1 MTKEEILALMK
12 EKGKADALDLRSR
25 AKDLDGTAIIAEES
39 KIPQFDPTKDYSSFP
54 VGSPVWEEVDGE
66 RQIFTLI
73 QPHNAS
79 YYPGSTPSNTRAL
92 WSLKHTKDS
101 SKAKPWVE
109 PLGTS
114 GMYDSDEVCTS
125 SGHIWRSKKD
135 SNPYEPGSAGTDDYW
150 EDLGIKGNADLQKG
164 IV

>member
-1 MTKEEILALMK
+1 MTKEEILAHMK
-12 EKGKADALDLRSR
+12 AKGKADALDLRSR

-92 WSLKHTKDS
+92 WGLKHTKDL
-101 SKAKPWVE
+101 SKAKPWVA

-114 GMYDSDEVCTS
+114 GLYMTDEVCKYS
-125 SGHIWRSKKD
+125 DKLWHSKKD
-135 SNPYEPGSAGTDDYW
+135 NNPYEPGVTGTEDFW
-150 EDLGIKGNADLQKG
+150 E
-164 IV
+164 VVE

>member
-1 MTKEEILALMK
+1 MTKAEILALMK

-39 KIPQFDPTKDYSSFP
+39 KIPRFDPEKDYSSWA

-66 RQIFTLI
+66 RQVFGLI

-79 YYPGSTPSNTRAL
+79 HYPGSTPSNTRAL
-92 WSLKHTKDS
+92 WSLKHTKDAA
-101 SKAKPWVE
+101 KAKPWVA

-114 GMYDSDEVCTS
+114 GMYMTDEVCKYS
-125 SGHIWRSKKD
+125 DKLWKSKRD
-135 SNPYEPGSAGTDDYW
+135 NNPYEPGVTGTESFW
-150 EDLGIKGNADLQKG
+150 EAVTIS
-164 IV
+164 

>member
-1 MTKEEILALMK
+1 MTKAEMLALMK
-12 EKGKADALDLRSR
+12 AKGKSDALDLRSR

-39 KIPQFDPTKDYSSFP
+39 KIPQFDPTKDYSIFP

-92 WSLKHTKDS
+92 WSLKHTKDL

-114 GMYDSDEVCTS
+114 GLYMTDEVCKYS
-125 SGHIWRSKKD
+125 DKLWHSKKD
-135 SNPYEPGSAGTDDYW
+135 NNPYEPGVTGTEDFW
-150 EDLGIKGNADLQKG
+150 E
-164 IV
+164 VVE

>member
-12 EKGKADALDLRSR
+12 EKGKADALDLRYR

-54 VGSPVWEEVDGE
+54 VGSPVYETVDGE

-92 WSLKHTKDS
+92 WSLKHTKDIA
-101 SKAKPWVE
+101 KAKPWVA

-135 SNPYEPGSAGTDDYW
+135 GNPYEPGAVGTDDWW
-150 EDLGIKGNADLQKG
+150 EDVGI
-164 IV
+164 